1 MVLDIVAIEIE
12 RQDGRTFCGTL
23 EFAHGRRSGV
33 LLWTV
38 EWHDTPE
45 VMVEFFPGTSHDVTD
60 LVRQHQKLLIDRL
73 LDTLMQRIGKETLFT

>member
-1 MVLDIVAIEIE
+1 MDIVAIEIE
-12 RQDGRTFCGTL
+12 RQDGRMFCGTL
-23 EFAHGRRSGV
+23 EFSHSRRASA

-60 LVRQHQKLLIDRL
+60 LVRQHQKMLIDRL
-73 LDTLMQRIGKETLFT
+73 LDTLVQRIGKETLFS

>member
-1 MVLDIVAIEIE
+1 MDIVAIEIE
-12 RQDGRTFCGTL
+12 RQDCRMFCGTL
-23 EFAHGRRSGV
+23 EFTHSKRVGV

-38 EWHDTPE
+38 EWYTTPE

-73 LDTLMQRIGKETLFT
+73 LDTLMQRIGKETLFN